1 MLKWSE
7 DDNFWV
13 RRIAIDHQWCR
24 KLDTDIAL
32 LENEPLIAF
41 PMDSNFQ

>member
-1 MLKWSE
+1 MLKWCE

-13 RRIAIDHQWCR
+13 RRIAIDHQLCR

-32 LENEPLIAF
+32 LENEPLSAF
-41 PMDSNFQ
+41 YMDSNLQ